1 MIKMKNVFNR
11 KSNCKTILVL
21 AECQQGALKAGRY
34 AIKHLYDPQ
43 TRVILLRTFKSPK
56 FGLTMIRNLPSI
68 LKDISKE
75 DLTIL
80 KNTFIKEFGIPSDS
94 IAKLAMEGDLTTI
107 AQQEFRNCDNLL
119 VVIGTD
125 STHLYSKNPYKQILS
140 FMTITGIRPIFLID
154 DSITRIDRSK
164 ILVISE
170 NEDNMPERFKDFL
183 INISERDNIP
193 VEYLSSENY
202 INASFPEGSTSNFS
216 KEVEIN
222 NRWTD

>member
-1 MIKMKNVFNR
+1 MIKMKNFFN
-11 KSNCKTILVL
+11 KKPKGKTILIL
-21 AECQQGALKAGRY
+21 SECQQGALKAGRF
-34 AIKHLYDPQ
+34 ALKHLYDNQ

-75 DLTIL
+75 DLTVL
-80 KNTFIKEFGIPSDS
+80 KNTFIKEFGIPSDN
-94 IAKLAMEGDLTTI
+94 IVKHAMEGDLITI
-107 AQQEFRNCDNLL
+107 AQQEFKNCDNLS

-125 STHLYSKNPYKQILS
+125 STPLYSKNPYKQILS

-193 VEYLSSENY
+193 VEYLSGENY
-202 INASFPEGSTSNFS
+202 NNASFPEGSTSNFS
-216 KEVEIN
+216 KEDME
-222 NRWTD
+222 

>member
-1 MIKMKNVFNR
+1 MKNVFNK

-94 IAKLAMEGDLTTI
+94 IVKLAMEGDLTTI

-140 FMTITGIRPIFLID
+140 FITITGIRPIFLID

-193 VEYLSSENY
+193 VEYLSGENY
-202 INASFPEGSTSNFS
+202 NNASFPEGSTSNFS
-216 KEVEIN
+216 KEDME
-222 NRWTD
+222 

>member
-75 DLTIL
+75 DLTVL
-80 KNTFIKEFGIPSDS
+80 KNTFIKEFGIPSDN
-94 IAKLAMEGDLTTI
+94 IVKHAMEGDLITI
-107 AQQEFRNCDNLL
+107 AQQEFKYCDNLS

-125 STHLYSKNPYKQILS
+125 STPLYSKNPYKQILS
-140 FMTITGIRPIFLID
+140 FMTITGIRPIYLID
-154 DSITRIDRSK
+154 DCVTRIDRSK

-170 NEDNMPERFKDFL
+170 NVDKMPEKFKDFL
-183 INISERDNIP
+183 INISEQDKIP
-193 VEYLSSENY
+193 VEYSTGKNK
-202 INASFPEGSTSNFS
+202 NTASFSERSTLCSFN
-216 KEVEIN
+216 EVME
-222 NRWTD
+222 